1 MTTKSVI
8 QVPMDADLLKHI
20 NKICKKRGVK
30 RAELI
35 RQVCQN
41 YIKQIE
47 DAEAERRCIE
57 AYRRIPDDPAIGEVG
72 AQLAAEILS
81 KEDW

>member
-1 MTTKSVI
+1 MTSKII
-8 QVPMDADLLKHI
+8 QVPMNEELLKNL
-20 NKICKKRGVK
+20 NKVCKKQKVK
-30 RAELI
+30 RAALI

-47 DAEAERRCIE
+47 DAEAERQCIE
-57 AYRRIPDDPAIGEVG
+57 AYRKIPDDPAIGEVG
-72 AQLAAEILS
+72 AKLAAEILS